1 MTSQTGQLGQ
11 DIRDRTVSKG
21 QPNRQPGQ
29 GSLERTEIIGLPEQ
43 DGGVRRAVANVAWIG
58 QLEQEDSWD
67 RTDRSEQD
75 VLDRTRGTKQLG
87 QDSRDRS
94 DWTSRPTGNLD
105 RTMFRK
111 SIIRKNSR
119 FLLKYL

>member
-11 DIRDRTVSKG
+11 D
-21 QPNRQPGQ
+21 
-29 GSLERTEIIGLPEQ
+29 SLERSAQQAARTGEPGKDRDYRLPEQ

-94 DWTSRPTGNLD
+94 DWTSRPIGNLD

-111 SIIRKNSR
+111 SIICKNS
-119 FLLKYL
+119 